1 MERVNRIWQHP
12 LYQSHYHNLQTAEAD
27 RIFCRHGLDHLL
39 DVARLMY
46 IRKLEEGA
54 ELSKEIIYAAAL
66 LHDIGRY
73 LQISEEVPH
82 HEAGVF
88 LSVEILSDCGFSEDE
103 ADTIAEAVMEH
114 RNGSESELGRYL
126 YDADK
131 KSRCC
136 FACPAA
142 GECNWPEEKKNLEV
156 RA

>member
-12 LYQSHYHNLQTAEAD
+12 LYQSHYHNLQSAEAD

-54 ELSKEIIYAAAL
+54 ELSKEIIYATAL

-82 HEAGVF
+82 HEAGAD
-88 LSVEILSDCGFSEDE
+88 LATRILEDCGFSE
-103 ADTIAEAVMEH
+103 AEVVLITGAVREH
-114 RNGSESELGRYL
+114 RGGSESELGRYL

-136 FACPAA
+136 FACPAV